1 VHTTLPTT
9 RRHSQTRTTK
19 LRVVRMKTSTTKANM
34 RVRRKRPPTRKKVT
48 GPRRRPTRINIRTI
62 SEQNVNEWETS
73 LVETAKLSQN

>member
-1 VHTTLPTT
+1 
-9 RRHSQTRTTK
+9 
-19 LRVVRMKTSTTKANM
+19 M
-34 RVRRKRPPTRKKVT
+34 RVRRKRPPTRKKKVT